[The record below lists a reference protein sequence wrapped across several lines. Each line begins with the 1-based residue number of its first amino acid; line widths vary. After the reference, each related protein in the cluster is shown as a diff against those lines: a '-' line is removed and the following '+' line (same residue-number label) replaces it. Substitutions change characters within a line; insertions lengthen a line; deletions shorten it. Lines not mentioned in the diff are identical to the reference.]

1 MVGGVCPR
9 RFVGDDI
16 IVLCCVTRCVRPW
29 KVSEQRFVQFGA
41 DADWCRMRWV
51 RPRRGSKNLFCKSL
65 LFKSK
70 NLDCMSMRWVGPA
83 RGSKNL
89 CCISFYLQRGKCG
102 RGGQTGRPTD
112 KHIHTHTR
120 ARAPTRHTH
129 VTKHIRRCCGHTK
142 MRSVDLVNNSLLGSR
157 PLWLSDSITDSG
169 CGRSQPP
176 FRGGGVGGNG

>member
-41 DADWCRMRWV
+41 NADWCRMRWV
-51 RPRRGSKNLFCKSL
+51 RPR
-65 LFKSK
+65 
-70 NLDCMSMRWVGPA
+70 